1 MGNDLGG
8 TNSEVE
14 GINASNPSNPF
25 SDYFN
30 DNLKSGLNEGFNS
43 DNVRSND
50 LFDTKIGLGGGNEG
64 VSAMKSGVKAADVEV
79 EAANGM
85 CWDNDSFHAMKD
97 SGNPA
102 GVNDQYKA
110 TNRVSFAS
118 NAQGKDIKVKKSK
131 NRQETE
137 ETSDQVQEKDLK
149 PFSKAGKESRNI
161 QLKPKKV
168 NEDPI
173 EVKGSIMTSFQS
185 SRAHLDV
192 LKVQGPKMSKLES
205 WFIKRKKEIASTRA
219 RIDNF

>member
-1 MGNDLGG
+1 MNFRQYLSISSEWCFEKWDDVMGNDLGG

-50 LFDTKIGLGGGNEG
+50 LFNTKIGLGGGNEG

-118 NAQGKDIKVKKSK
+118 NAQGMANNGSNKLRLVPFIVDKNGKKTG
-131 NRQETE
+131 R
-137 ETSDQVQEKDLK
+137 
-149 PFSKAGKESRNI
+149 P
-161 QLKPKKV
+161 
-168 NEDPI
+168 
-173 EVKGSIMTSFQS
+173 
-185 SRAHLDV
+185 
-192 LKVQGPKMSKLES
+192 
-205 WFIKRKKEIASTRA
+205 
-219 RIDNF
+219 